1 MLNILKYE
9 YIESGIAHMPNR
21 AVAAKE
27 LANIFKVLS
36 HQDRIR
42 IVEELRDGEKDVN
55 TLCQL
60 FELSPSR
67 VSQHLSLMRAHRL
80 IEERR
85 EGRHVFYHLVQPD
98 IAKWIVDGLVF
109 LEDRLK
115 TEGISQSAIEK
126 ARELWT
132 ADQKK

>member
-1 MLNILKYE
+1 
-9 YIESGIAHMPNR
+9 MPNR

-27 LANIFKVLS
+27 LANIFKVLA

-42 IVEELRDGEKDVN
+42 IVAELRSGEKDVN

-98 IAKWIVDGLVF
+98 IAQWIVDGLVF
-109 LEDRLK
+109 LEDRLQNA
-115 TEGISQSAIEK
+115 GISKSVIEN
-126 ARELWT
+126 ARKLWT
-132 ADQKK
+132 ADQQE